1 MVTICFSDQESEML
15 KLILTSFLA
24 DTSCYSYHVVPD
36 GSLEH
41 ADFLFR
47 EGARAMAL
55 VLLDRINKGV

>member
-1 MVTICFSDQESEML
+1 MVTICFSNQETEML

-24 DTSCYSYHVVPD
+24 DTSCYNYHAVPD

>member
-1 MVTICFSDQESEML
+1 MVTICLSDQESEML

-24 DTSCYSYHVVPD
+24 DTSCYSYNVVPD